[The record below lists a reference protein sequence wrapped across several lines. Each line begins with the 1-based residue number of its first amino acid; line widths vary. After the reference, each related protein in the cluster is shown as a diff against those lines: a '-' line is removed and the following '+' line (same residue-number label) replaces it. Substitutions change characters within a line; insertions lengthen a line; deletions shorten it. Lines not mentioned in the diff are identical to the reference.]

1 MQNLFATLLNY
12 LTQESTWTGLTA
24 LLTAVGITLS
34 PDMATQIG
42 AVGLSIFGL
51 IKVIV
56 NERGAKEDAK

>member
-1 MQNLFATLLNY
+1 MWKTLLNY

-34 PDMATQIG
+34 PDLATQIG

-56 NERGAKEDAK
+56 NERGAKDAE